1 VVDGSST
8 ELRTRGLEAVWPR
21 VRVTSALLAFT
32 ASPRPCICTWQ
43 PYRAC
48 TVPVHAGSS
57 FACFLFGVREKYYL
71 KILFVSWKNTVYK
84 PSEQGRYRARYTYR
98 ACWCSA
104 VAAGKKKDSTTASG
118 SNTGD
123 ALLTGWCAWILWS
136 SSLKIMKC
144 ILKQEDVRFTATRQK
159 WKRNHRSTKLLL

>member
-1 VVDGSST
+1 VLRALPPLENSFSKNKKKLLCIKKTSTTRSSFLQAVMADSLLVVDGSST

-71 KILFVSWKNTVYK
+71 KILFVS
-84 PSEQGRYRARYTYR
+84 
-98 ACWCSA
+98 
-104 VAAGKKKDSTTASG
+104 
-118 SNTGD
+118 
-123 ALLTGWCAWILWS
+123 
-136 SSLKIMKC
+136 
-144 ILKQEDVRFTATRQK
+144 
-159 WKRNHRSTKLLL
+159 